1 MEQMLFLQ
9 YLLFGLGALALL
21 ALAVPLLI
29 WRNTSE
35 TARLLAD
42 LLEEQEQTN
51 ALLARLLRGMNA
63 LEQHELAAPGPDDD
77 YGPDEEYCP
86 DPEDAGYEPCAPE
99 GESLTDAGPDDESE
113 TKDGP
118 EGKGRFWLE

>member
-9 YLLFGLGALALL
+9 YLLFGLGALAIL

-51 ALLARLLRGMNA
+51 ALLTRLLRGMHT

-86 DPEDAGYEPCAPE
+86 DPEDTVYEPCAPE

-113 TKDGP
+113 TKDDP